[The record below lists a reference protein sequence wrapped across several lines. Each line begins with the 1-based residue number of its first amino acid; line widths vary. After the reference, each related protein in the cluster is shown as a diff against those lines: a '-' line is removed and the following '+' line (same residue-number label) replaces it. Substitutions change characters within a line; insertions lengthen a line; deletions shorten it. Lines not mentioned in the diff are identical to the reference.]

1 MSEWCVCDD
10 CGVYVESVTTYLVP
24 GGGGGGGGSQGRVA
38 LNANRDNNVVIR
50 SRACSQLHADGGLIF
65 KSYRMDFVLKFQ

>member
-10 CGVYVESVTTYLVP
+10 SGVYVESVTTYLVP
-24 GGGGGGGGSQGRVA
+24 GGGGGSQGRVA

-50 SRACSQLHADGGLIF
+50 SSQLHADGGLIF

>member
-10 CGVYVESVTTYLVP
+10 SGVYVESVTTYLVP
-24 GGGGGGGGSQGRVA
+24 GGGGGGGGGSQGRVA

-50 SRACSQLHADGGLIF
+50 SSQLHADGGLIF